1 MTGQP
6 PEDQPPARD
15 ERLALLADKLCRS
28 YTYGV
33 GIDETAQTDPAAAEA
48 HRDAAEALL
57 PFIEEAP
64 REDRRAAFGRGWEK
78 GREAERK
85 AHARDTARL
94 EAEVAE
100 LRQNRDPNGL
110 RARIRDLEHA
120 LHGWDTLMTGR
131 NRTAAG
137 TVPDWKATA
146 ASYLAQLVEA
156 QRELAV
162 LKGHQPTN
170 ATRRDA

>member
-1 MTGQP
+1 MTDQP
-6 PEDQPPARD
+6 PEDQPPARE

-33 GIDETAQTDPAAAEA
+33 GIDELAESDPEQAEA

-85 AHARDTARL
+85 AHARNTARL

-100 LRQNRDPNGL
+100 LQQDRDPDGL

-131 NRTAAG
+131 DRKAYG
-137 TVPDWKATA
+137 IVPDWKQTA
-146 ASYLAQLVEA
+146 AGYLAKLVEV
-156 QRELAV
+156 QRELAE
-162 LKGHQPTN
+162 LRGHQPSN
-170 ATRRDA
+170 ATRRDG